1 MFLFLDS
8 VKFQLRVTLALSPQ
22 KFQPLRCSCQKLPH
36 LAEGLALK
44 FQEGWF
50 PLLLFEPPSTWE
62 KSNPAERRKKERKK
76 RHLVL

>member
-1 MFLFLDS
+1 
-8 VKFQLRVTLALSPQ
+8 
-22 KFQPLRCSCQKLPH
+22 
-36 LAEGLALK
+36 LALK

-76 RHLVL
+76 EETLSSVTAHSTAWTNT